1 MMTKSH
7 WPLSPAQDKE
17 RRCPSLPCCRCGS
30 PALKRKDCVPPG
42 KKKIKSDEID
52 ERKVLNDEN
61 NEKNSQQKTSY
72 HPLSPSVDAPFPE
85 IYEVLA

>member
-1 MMTKSH
+1 M
-7 WPLSPAQDKE
+7 
-17 RRCPSLPCCRCGS
+17 
-30 PALKRKDCVPPG
+30 
-42 KKKIKSDEID
+42 KKIRSDEID

-72 HPLSPSVDAPFPE
+72 HPLSPSVDAPLPK